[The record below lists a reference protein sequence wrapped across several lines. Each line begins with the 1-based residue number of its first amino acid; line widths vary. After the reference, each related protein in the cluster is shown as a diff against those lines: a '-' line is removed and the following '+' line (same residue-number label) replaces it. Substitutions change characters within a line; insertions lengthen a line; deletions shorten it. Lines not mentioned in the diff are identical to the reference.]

1 MVSISDMPN
10 VKYWQN
16 LGKVLDTA
24 KEKIPKQCSIGDICF
39 ISLATIGGNLYT
51 IHPKHLNHVHKDVN
65 GLLSVI
71 IILGT
76 DVHDVET
83 VFLNGMTMHDIGKR
97 THVLK
102 HAHGRC
108 VVGTFDKNLH

>member
-1 MVSISDMPN
+1 MDN
-10 VKYWQN
+10 
-16 LGKVLDTA
+16 A
-24 KEKIPKQCSIGDICF
+24 KEKIPKNFRIPDTWF
-39 ISLATIGGNLYT
+39 MSLETVGGYLFTRHSNN
-51 IHPKHLNHVHKDVN
+51 PNHVHKHSN
-65 GLLSVI
+65 NILSVI